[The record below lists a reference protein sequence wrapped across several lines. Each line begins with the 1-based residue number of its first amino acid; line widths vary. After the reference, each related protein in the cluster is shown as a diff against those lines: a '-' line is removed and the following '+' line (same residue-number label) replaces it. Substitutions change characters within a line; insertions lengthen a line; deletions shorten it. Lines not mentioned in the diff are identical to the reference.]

1 MVDNEPI
8 FTITITPANFKKE
21 TIPLLAELLEVEDS
35 IITHRVNEAQK
46 YSWYRTSPLLKD
58 VNFNSFTNV
67 QENLWRLSGIG
78 HEIGSKRNYPSKVNA
93 SHIFGYLREADKKE
107 YEASSDLRL
116 GDKIGKSGLEL
127 IYENNLRGNLG
138 IEFLKVNALG
148 QSLGNF
154 EGERSGTNP
163 IQGDN
168 LITTIDAELQ
178 AFAEELWLEKQVL

>member
-1 MVDNEPI
+1 MIYDRNRILLVDNEPI

-78 HEIGSKRNYPSKVNA
+78 HEIEVNVIILQKLMP
-93 SHIFGYLREADKKE
+93 HIFSDIYVKLTKKNMKHLPT
-107 YEASSDLRL
+107 SD
-116 GDKIGKSGLEL
+116 
-127 IYENNLRGNLG
+127 
-138 IEFLKVNALG
+138 
-148 QSLGNF
+148 
-154 EGERSGTNP
+154 
-163 IQGDN
+163 
-168 LITTIDAELQ
+168 
-178 AFAEELWLEKQVL
+178 

>member
-1 MVDNEPI
+1 MIVIEFYWSIMNQFLPSQLLLQI
-8 FTITITPANFKKE
+8 LKKE

-93 SHIFGYLREADKKE
+93 SHIFGYLRELTK
-107 YEASSDLRL
+107 R
-116 GDKIGKSGLEL
+116 I
-127 IYENNLRGNLG
+127 
-138 IEFLKVNALG
+138 
-148 QSLGNF
+148 
-154 EGERSGTNP
+154 
-163 IQGDN
+163 
-168 LITTIDAELQ
+168 
-178 AFAEELWLEKQVL
+178 